1 MGRGNGDTY
10 LCGSGGGK
18 RDHGRIYGTAFR
30 GTAGRPIGRTA
41 EYRSGGCIRVRESAG
56 IWSAQCDDCGRPGRS
71 ENPAG
76 QRGVYHGM
84 ALCNPVGVY
93 MESPIGGAGGR
104 RRRCG
109 GKGE

>member
-1 MGRGNGDTY
+1 M
-10 LCGSGGGK
+10 
-18 RDHGRIYGTAFR
+18 
-30 GTAGRPIGRTA
+30 
-41 EYRSGGCIRVRESAG
+41 
-56 IWSAQCDDCGRPGRS
+56 S

-76 QRGVYHGM
+76 QRGVYHCM